1 MRGFDSYGGSEHRR
15 FEATG
20 YSRLER
26 AEDWWWTVD
35 PDGGAFVTVG
45 LNHADDSDLEY
56 PHSAAQ
62 VRLRGGQGAW
72 VGNRGRGSRPR
83 GANRTGTP
91 PTPWKSSASAST
103 KEARARRR
111 KK

>member
-1 MRGFDSYGGSEHRR
+1 MRKFDSYGGSEHRR

-45 LNHADDSDLEY
+45 LNLAGESNLRY
-56 PHSAAQ
+56 PHSAAL
-62 VRLRGGQGAW
+62 VRLRGEQRARGDQGPA
-72 VGNRGRGSRPR
+72 GRTVPGLHRPR
-83 GANRTGTP
+83 GRVQPERLRNNLGHEGG
-91 PTPWKSSASAST
+91 KS
-103 KEARARRR
+103 E
-111 KK
+111 